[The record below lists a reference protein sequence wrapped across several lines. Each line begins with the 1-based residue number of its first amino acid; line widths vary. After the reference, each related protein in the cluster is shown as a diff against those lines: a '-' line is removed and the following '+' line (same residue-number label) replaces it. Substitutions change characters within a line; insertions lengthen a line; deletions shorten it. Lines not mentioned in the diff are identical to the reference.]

1 MSPLIA
7 LLAGLLLAGAGGLL
21 LVAGRRET
29 SRSGID
35 RLRAVLDEGPATE
48 QERSHLAAAW
58 SELTRAADR
67 AGGRTGAFVWLRTNL
82 ERAGLPLRPAE
93 AAVGGVGFALVGA
106 LAGGVLAGGLAAA
119 LVGAVIG
126 TLAPLAWLLRRA
138 GRVTAKVDRQLPDV
152 LAALASSLRSGH
164 SLLQAVEAASE
175 RTPHPLG
182 PQLSRVV
189 HEMKLGRSLEDA
201 LEAMADRLGST
212 DLRWSVRAMIIQSR
226 TGGRL
231 ADILETLAEFMRER
245 EEVRREVVALTADGR
260 LSAWIL
266 SLLPFGVA
274 GALLVMSPDYL
285 TPLIE
290 QPAGLVMIA
299 VAAGLML
306 VAILWIRRV
315 VRVEV

>member
-7 LLAGLLLAGAGGLL
+7 LLAGVLLAGAGGLL
-21 LVAGRRET
+21 LVAGRRSA
-29 SRSGID
+29 SRTGVN

-48 QERSHLAAAW
+48 QERSSLAAAW

-67 AGGRTGAFVWLRTNL
+67 AGGRTGAFVWLRTTM
-82 ERAGLPLRPAE
+82 ERAGVPLRPAE
-93 AAVGGVGFALVGA
+93 AAVGVAGCTVAGA
-106 LAGGVLAGGLAAA
+106 LAGVLAGGLVAGLA
-119 LVGAVIG
+119 GAVVG
-126 TLAPLAWLLRRA
+126 GVAPLGWLVRRA
-138 GRVTAKVDRQLPDV
+138 GRVTAKVDQQLPDV

-182 PQLSRVV
+182 PQLARVV
-189 HEMKLGRSLEDA
+189 REMTLGRSLEDA

-245 EEVRREVVALTADGR
+245 EEVRREVNALTADGR

-266 SLLPFGVA
+266 SLLPVGVA

-290 QPAGLVMIA
+290 RPAGLVMIA
-299 VAAGLML
+299 GAVALML
-306 VAILWIRRV
+306 VAIVWIRRV